1 MSPAEQRPD
10 RRERAGLDSF
20 DSSLANL
27 GELLVALLEAAG
39 GSSVLEV
46 GAEHGH
52 LTTELLAW
60 AAGGDGRRVVA
71 IDPEAQPRLLELAAA
86 AGPGFELIRARSL
99 EALAEV
105 ELADAIVLD
114 GDHNHH
120 TLSGELRLIA
130 ERAPEARLPLLL
142 LHDVGWPLARR
153 DSYHAPEQIPAQ
165 HRQPLAREAL
175 LTPCEPGVAEHGL
188 PAGCVAAREGGP
200 ANGVLTAAEDFV
212 AADQG
217 LRLAIVPAFFGLGVI
232 WHRDAPWAQ
241 AVATAVGPWDRNP
254 VLARLEQSRID
265 HLVAEFANAAAAADL
280 RARGAERDR
289 LLRAMLDSSAFALAE
304 RISRLRQGGEPVFS
318 RERVRRALD
327 DPDASSANRTSPRN
341 DTVGDID
348 PAE

>member
-1 MSPAEQRPD
+1 MSSAEQRPG

-27 GELLVALLEAAG
+27 SELLVALLDAAG
-39 GSSVLEV
+39 SSSVLEV

-60 AAGGDGRRVVA
+60 AAAVDGRRVGA
-71 IDPEAQPRLLELAAA
+71 IDPEPQARLLEVAAA
-86 AGPGFELIRARSL
+86 AGADLELIRAPSL
-99 EALAEV
+99 DALGSC

-120 TLSGELRLIA
+120 TLSGELRLISQ
-130 ERAPEARLPLLL
+130 RAPGASLPLLL
-142 LHDVGWPLARR
+142 LHDLGWPLARR
-153 DSYHAPEQIPAQ
+153 DSYHAPEQVPAA
-165 HRQPLAREAL
+165 HRQPLAHDAL
-175 LTPCEPGVAEHGL
+175 LAPGEPGLAERGL

-200 ANGVLTAAEDFV
+200 ANGVLTAAENFV
-212 AADQG
+212 AGDEG

-241 AVATAVGPWDRNP
+241 ALAAAVGPWDRNP

-280 RARGAERDR
+280 RARGEERDR

-304 RISRLRQGGEPVFS
+304 RISRLRQRGEPLFS
-318 RERVRRALD
+318 RERVRRALGEVSRG
-327 DPDASSANRTSPRN
+327 A
-341 DTVGDID
+341 
-348 PAE
+348 